1 MINVVLKLAFID
13 DVVNFFSN
21 TLNSAV
27 KTDLTNDELI
37 VFALAKL
44 ETLIDRLIGISN
56 DILQSQWTKFT
67 PLLLDCSESNS
78 SGVFLERLHISL
90 RVLHVRWHIRLVQV
104 FLIKSCLLWIH
115 RRFVVLSV
123 IRLRLFV

>member
-104 FLIKSCLLWIH
+104 FLIESCLLWIH

>member
-67 PLLLDCSESNS
+67 PLLLHCSESNS
-78 SGVFLERLHISL
+78 SGVFLERLHIGL

-104 FLIKSCLLWIH
+104 FLIESCLLWIH

>member
-78 SGVFLERLHISL
+78 SGVFLKRLHIGL

-104 FLIKSCLLWIH
+104 FLIESCLLWIH

>member
-78 SGVFLERLHISL
+78 SGVFLERLHIGL

-104 FLIKSCLLWIH
+104 FLIESCLLWIH